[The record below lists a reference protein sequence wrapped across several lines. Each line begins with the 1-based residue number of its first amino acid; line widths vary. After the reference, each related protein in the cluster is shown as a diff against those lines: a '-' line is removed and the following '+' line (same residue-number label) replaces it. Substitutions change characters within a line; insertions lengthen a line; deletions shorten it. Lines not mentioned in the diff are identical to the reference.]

1 MALTDQEGK
10 VGRWISILYRH
21 AQVYIANRLKPH
33 KIGSGQYGFLCALY
47 KNDGVIQESLTE
59 ILHMDKATTARA
71 LAKLETEGYVQR
83 IVDSKDKRALRLYV
97 TDQAREIMPTIE
109 NAISD
114 WNDLVTTGLEDAEKE
129 IALKLLRKMAMNTCN
144 IKEQ

>member
-21 AQVYIANRLKPH
+21 AQVYTAKRLKPH
-33 KIGSGQYGFLCALY
+33 HIGSGQYGFLFVLY
-47 KNDGVIQESLTE
+47 KNNGIIQESLAE
-59 ILHMDKATTARA
+59 ILHIDKATTARA

-83 IVDSKDKRALRLYV
+83 IVDPNDKRALRLYV

-109 NAISD
+109 KAMSD
-114 WNDLVTTGLEDAEKE
+114 WNDLITTGLEDTEKE
-129 IALKLLRKMAMNTCN
+129 IALKLLRKMAMNTCD
-144 IKEQ
+144 I